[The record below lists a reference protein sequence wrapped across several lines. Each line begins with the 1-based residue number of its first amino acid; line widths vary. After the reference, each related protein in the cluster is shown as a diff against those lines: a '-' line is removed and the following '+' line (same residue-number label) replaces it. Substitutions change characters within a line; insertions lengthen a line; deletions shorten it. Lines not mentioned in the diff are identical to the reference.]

1 MYIEPNTVIKVLRN
15 IPWNNTYEDTVMF
28 ASQSAQLAYMNTMV
42 KYTFQDQTYNR
53 VNKGVSRV
61 KMKAENL
68 YDCNYMMFQNSNF
81 GNKWF
86 FAFINKVEYINN
98 EVSEIYFEIDE
109 VQTWLFDFEIL
120 RCFVEREH
128 SVTDEIGEN
137 LLPEPVALGQ
147 YVMESI
153 QSEVDKDIE
162 KIVRPDTVLLYTS
175 YEAGGAPAEGEIVN
189 HRVYSGMNIM
199 YERVLDADGNVDL
212 SAVTTLNGI
221 LQSFVGDNLM
231 EGIVNIVMCPIALAP
246 DPETPATYSETI
258 RMPNHAHASHL
269 GGNYV
274 PKNNKLYTYPYSY
287 LYITTGNGNGAQY
300 KYEHFT
306 SAVKSF
312 NLRGSIVGSEPQ
324 MALFPNDYIEGS
336 KYDNL
341 LILSSY
347 PTVAF
352 AYDTFKAYLAQN
364 KYRIAG
370 QIISAGVSG
379 VSGAFITGL
388 SSVTK
393 TGDINPVAEAIGAT
407 HVTVGALNKAISVA
421 SEMATASIQPPQTKG
436 QHPADTLWAEN
447 GLLNF
452 YFYDASIDEEHAK
465 VIDDFFTRFGY
476 TTNRLK
482 VPNRDSR
489 PYWNYVK
496 TGGCIIQGNLPADSI
511 RKLCDIH
518 DKGIT
523 YWRSGTVVG
532 HYELD
537 NRPNNGGT
545 ANE

>member
-81 GNKWF
+81 GTKWF

-128 SVTDEIGEN
+128 SATDEIGEN

-153 QSEVDKDIE
+153 QSEVDHDIATL
-162 KIVRPDTVLLYTS
+162 VRPDTVLIYTS
-175 YEAGGAPAEGEIVN
+175 FDGGGAPAEGHMIN
-189 HRVYSGMNIM
+189 NLVYSGMEIM
-199 YERVLDADGNVDL
+199 WERVLDSDGYVDYNRVQL
-212 SAVTTLNGI
+212 LN
-221 LQSFVGDNLM
+221 NLLESLVDRNLT
-231 EGIVNIVMCPIALAP
+231 EGVVNIVMCPVRLAP
-246 DPETPATYSETI
+246 DPETPNPLNQTVGLQS
-258 RMPNHAHASHL
+258 HAHASHL
-269 GGNYV
+269 GGNYI

-306 SAVKSF
+306 TAVKRFHLS
-312 NLRGSIVGSEPQ
+312 GSIAGSEPQ
-324 MALFPNDYIEGS
+324 VALFPEDYIEGS

-341 LILSSY
+341 LILDNY
-347 PTVAF
+347 PTCAF
-352 AYDTFKAYLAQN
+352 SYDTFRAYLAQN

-370 QIISAGVSG
+370 QIVSAGVSG

-393 TGDINPVAEAIGAT
+393 TGAINPVAEAIGAT

-436 QHPADTLWAEN
+436 QQPADSLWAEN

-452 YFYDASIDEEHAK
+452 YFYDATIDEEHAK

-476 TTNRLK
+476 ATNRLK

-523 YWRSGTVVG
+523 YWRSGSVVG

-537 NRPNNGGT
+537 NRPNNGGVT
-545 ANE
+545 NE